1 MGVQK
6 IQYQYINATTIWTV
20 VINSECDSESFFF
33 WPLKIDFNQEWIN
46 ESKKKNNRKQK
57 IMKYKNVK

>member
-1 MGVQK
+1 MQPQYEQWLLIQNVIQK
-6 IQYQYINATTIWTV
+6 VFI
-20 VINSECDSESFFF
+20 F

-46 ESKKKNNRKQK
+46 ESKKKKNRKQK